1 METGYDTVVTKS
13 QKKRHL
19 YWKSETLLLVGAM
32 YCETWA
38 FYNHLFFLVTVDS
51 EACEQQTHF
60 PSSLLSKR
68 RPEMR
73 PLFAGYRFS
82 RLLKFFRKII
92 LLPYPVKTEIV
103 VERKDFSDE
112 SSLLGNIMCYVFSSH
127 QHYIETPYK
136 VNQTFK
142 WISKNKKKWSDSG
155 HCQVTWCKS
164 TQIELKRRIKKD
176 DDTW

>member
-1 METGYDTVVTKS
+1 MQTGYDTVVTKS

-60 PSSLLSKR
+60 PSSLLWKR

-92 LLPYPVKTEIV
+92 LLSYPVKTEIV
-103 VERKDFSDE
+103 VDRRDFSDE
-112 SSLLGNIMCYVFSSH
+112 SSLLGNI
-127 QHYIETPYK
+127 TLK
-136 VNQTFK
+136 LLTK
-142 WISKNKKKWSDSG
+142 WTKLSN
-155 HCQVTWCKS
+155 
-164 TQIELKRRIKKD
+164 EYLKIKKNDLIMDTVRSD
-176 DDTW
+176 DVKVLKSNWNVV

>member
-1 METGYDTVVTKS
+1 MTRLSPKA
-13 QKKRHL
+13 KKRDIFPENQKHV
-19 YWKSETLLLVGAM
+19 LLLVGAM

-92 LLPYPVKTEIV
+92 LLSHPVKTEIV
-103 VERKDFSDE
+103 VDRRDFSNE

-142 WISKNKKKWSDSG
+142 WISKNKKKWPDNG
-155 HCQVTWCKS
+155 HCQVRWCKS